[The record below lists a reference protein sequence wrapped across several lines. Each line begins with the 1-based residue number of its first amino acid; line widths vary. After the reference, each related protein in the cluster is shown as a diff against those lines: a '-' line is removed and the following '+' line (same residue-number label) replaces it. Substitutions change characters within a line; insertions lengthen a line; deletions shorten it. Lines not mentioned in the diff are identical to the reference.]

1 MVESQI
7 KLEKREEEKKTRG
20 KKKVIPEI
28 KSKRRKK

>member
-1 MVESQI
+1 MAESQI

-28 KSKRRKK
+28 